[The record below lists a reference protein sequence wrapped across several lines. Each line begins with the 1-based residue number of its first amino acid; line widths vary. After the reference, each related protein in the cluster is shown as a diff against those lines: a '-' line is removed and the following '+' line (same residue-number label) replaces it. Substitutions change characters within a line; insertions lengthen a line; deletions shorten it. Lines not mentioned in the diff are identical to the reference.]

1 MHPQLGASFQ
11 SYTLAKF
18 YVSIATA
25 VLEKSKLWKPTKI
38 WAVAIYAAIDEHS
51 KAS

>member
-1 MHPQLGASFQ
+1 M
-11 SYTLAKF
+11 AKF
-18 YVSIATA
+18 YVSIASA
-25 VLEKSKLWKPTKI
+25 VFEKSKLWKPTKI